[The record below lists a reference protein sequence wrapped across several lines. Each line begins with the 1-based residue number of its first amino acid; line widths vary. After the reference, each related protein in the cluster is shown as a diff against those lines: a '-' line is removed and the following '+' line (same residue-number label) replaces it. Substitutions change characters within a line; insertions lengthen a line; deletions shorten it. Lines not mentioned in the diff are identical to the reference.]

1 MRCLAGS
8 CLPEWL
14 LHTVS
19 ANRKFCQ
26 VSQLAEI
33 LSETSLFLRLAFITV
48 VGSHCLPLFLFF
60 VFFFLKLLINDE
72 ECKQSAL
79 VSSKAAQ
86 TFTDSPNIYSA
97 PSKRQAL
104 RKKELLEK

>member
-1 MRCLAGS
+1 MMRCLAGS

-14 LHTVS
+14 LHTGS

-26 VSQLAEI
+26 ASQLAET
-33 LSETSLFLRLAFITV
+33 LTETSLSLRLAFITV
-48 VGSHCLPLFLFF
+48 VGSHCLPLFFF
-60 VFFFLKLLINDE
+60 YFYLKLLINDE

-86 TFTDSPNIYSA
+86 IFTDSPNIYSA
-97 PSKRQAL
+97 PSKPGSE
-104 RKKELLEK
+104 KKELLEK